1 MLGSANL
8 SPLAGIHTLGT
19 IKEEL
24 TMRRRTFDALVSAAG
39 LLLAAVLV
47 VAGVLLTWGHSYAN
61 NQVTSQLSAQKIV
74 FPTTSS
80 PEFKILP
87 AANRAQ
93 MATYAGQ
100 AMTNGAQAEVYANY
114 FIGRHLFLIGGGKT
128 YSQLATQSLAQPKNT
143 ALANQVQTVFRGT
156 TLRSMLLE
164 AYGFW
169 QFGQIALIAAIAA
182 YIAAGLMLVLSVLG
196 FVHLRRTAPEAE
208 ILPKLATRVQTNAS

>member
-1 MLGSANL
+1 
-8 SPLAGIHTLGT
+8 
-19 IKEEL
+19 
-24 TMRRRTFDALVSAAG
+24 MRRRTFDALAAAAG
-39 LLLAAVLV
+39 LTLAAILI

-61 NQVTSQLSAQKIV
+61 NQVTSQLSTQKIV

-87 AANRAQ
+87 AANRAK
-93 MATYAGQ
+93 MEKYAGQ
-100 AMTNGAQAEVYANY
+100 LMTNGAQAEVYANY

-128 YSQLATQSLAQPKNT
+128 YSQLATESLAQPKN
-143 ALANQVQTVFRGT
+143 AVLANQVQTVFRGT

-169 QFGQIALIAAIAA
+169 QLGQIALIAAIAS
-182 YIAAGLMLVLSVLG
+182 YIAAGLMLVLSILG

-208 ILPKLATRVQTNAS
+208 ILPKVATRVQANAG